1 MVPLLIYYLNM
12 EKITKCRPLGKNSKQ
27 SYIVGKCRE
36 RKKFWG
42 ITKNTQINEIL
53 GP

>member
-27 SYIVGKCRE
+27 SYLLENVASVKNFGALLKTL
-36 RKKFWG
+36 KLTKF
-42 ITKNTQINEIL
+42 
-53 GP
+53 